1 MSRDPSHPTEPEYL
15 GDAPSSPSRP
25 RPGRRAPILGL
36 AAVAVVG
43 VVGVGGWAA
52 MSLMSGGAQPAE
64 AIPANAIGYVS
75 LDLDP
80 SASQKIEAVKILRKF
95 PAVDK
100 EMKISSQDD
109 LRRWVFDQ
117 IQKDGQCKSL
127 DYDKDVAPWIGDRIA
142 MAGVPAEKDGD
153 SPTPLVA
160 LQVTDQEAASKGI
173 TKLSACG
180 GAEGDYGFAFT
191 GDYALIS
198 DSQRHA
204 KSLATA
210 AGQGSLADDA
220 DFQKW
225 MDRVGEPGIIT
236 AYAAPG
242 AMDALADLQTGMSQE
257 LLNMGGPG
265 DQGMLRPQAEMQ
277 RMNDQLKDVYKDFK
291 GMAGVV
297 RFEHGAVEAQV
308 ATDSSESLGLK
319 FSAKNR
325 TDVTDLPSGTA
336 AAVAVSLP
344 QDWAQAYIDI
354 MSKVMGDK
362 QSVDQMLKQ
371 AEAQT
376 GLDLPEDI
384 QKLLGDGV
392 AVALDKDLDLKT
404 ASKDPKQIPAGL
416 RISGDPAEIRS
427 AIDKVK
433 KALGPEADS
442 LVVEDGD
449 GVVALGMKQG
459 YVRDLADNGGLGND
473 AAFQDVVPDADRAAS
488 AFYVDFDA
496 IEDWVDQ
503 GMEMGG
509 QIGPDEKKVLDNI
522 RPLRALGMS
531 SWVEGDGD
539 YAGMRLRLSTD

>member
-1 MSRDPSHPTEPEYL
+1 
-15 GDAPSSPSRP
+15 
-25 RPGRRAPILGL
+25 
-36 AAVAVVG
+36 
-43 VVGVGGWAA
+43 

-173 TKLSACG
+173 TKLADCG

-265 DQGMLRPQAEMQ
+265 EQGMLRPQAEMQ

-354 MSKVMGDK
+354 VSKVMGDK

-376 GLDLPEDI
+376 GLDLPEDL

-509 QIGPDEKKVLDNI
+509 QIGPDERKVLDNI